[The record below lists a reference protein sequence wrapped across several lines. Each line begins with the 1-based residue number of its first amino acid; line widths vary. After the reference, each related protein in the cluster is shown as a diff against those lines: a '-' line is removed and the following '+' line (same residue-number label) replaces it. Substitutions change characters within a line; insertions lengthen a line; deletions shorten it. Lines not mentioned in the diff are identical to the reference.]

1 MYLYVYT
8 HFINYFS
15 FFIFPLHNLKEFDH
29 TFPTPN
35 ELEASQKD
43 SDIAKKYLIKLLK
56 NLNKEDVHKKMKDPH
71 FIMYLSKY
79 LDPTILSLLCKF
91 LSDKSMSK
99 LPAKLSMSF
108 DMLKLTLD
116 ESSSLADDDEL

>member
-1 MYLYVYT
+1 M
-8 HFINYFS
+8 
-15 FFIFPLHNLKEFDH
+15 
-29 TFPTPN
+29 
-35 ELEASQKD
+35 
-43 SDIAKKYLIKLLK
+43 KLLK
-56 NLNKEDVHKKMKDPH
+56 NLKKEDLHKKMKDPH

-91 LSDKSMSK
+91 LSDKSVSK

-116 ESSSLADDDEL
+116 DGSSLDDDEL